1 MLVSAAIIALA
12 LGTNPADS
20 QELTKAQVQELAT
33 YFGFGPIQIYKLD
46 PEIELLELADLNH
59 DGRTD
64 IALWNPHK
72 SRFELF
78 YQPDPDQPPADR
90 VEQLERNEIASR
102 GDLRRE
108 HVAVPYRVSA
118 MKIADVTGDGLP
130 DLIFF
135 GEPRELVILP
145 GKPDGGFGA
154 PDAVR
159 APDGEPRN
167 SFVQVGD
174 FNHDGRTDVAL
185 LGEEVL
191 QVFYQKPGGGLD
203 KPVRLV
209 HGIRQPML
217 MLTADI
223 NGDGRDDLA
232 IGLDDDQYGLYVYL
246 QDADG
251 GFSAL
256 RRVKVPRLRSMTFA
270 KGPQGADLFS
280 VEATT
285 GHLKEYRWQVQEDS
299 AGTPDWPQRLYSYP
313 IKMEGRRLPFAV
325 ADLNGDGLPDCVT
338 ADPAGSQLVFL
349 PGTEEGF
356 GAGKAFPGLVKTV
369 DLQIADIDG
378 DGKPELL
385 SVSPAERTL
394 GVSRFED
401 GRLTF
406 PKPLPIAGEPLVA
419 VVGML
424 KTAGGE
430 PCLAYVCREHP
441 GQEQQAMPD
450 EEVESDEEKENAPVS
465 IRFVKPGTGEELQ
478 RLACELEDDPSG
490 LRFVDVNHDG
500 LNDLLL
506 FTRFAT
512 LQTFL
517 QDSRGRFAPLA
528 GREARSGLVR
538 DARPE
543 AFCAI
548 DVSGDGQGEI
558 ILSQKNL
565 ARALAVQDGRW
576 NVVDQYNADT
586 SGAEI
591 TGLAALPGEPG
602 SPTLVLYDRKGRHL
616 LVLKRGQDKT
626 YSVVQSMPVGDFDV
640 CAMTAVAIGPQHRPG
655 VLLAD
660 SEKLALF
667 RPDELAPTLVAQHS
681 YETDVKD
688 GWLADAAIGDLNHDG
703 IRDVLVI
710 DMRKASLDILTEAP
724 GGDLVRAMRFQV
736 FQGKRFSSDPN
747 QMGEPHEC
755 RIGDVTGDGTADIVL
770 LVHDRLIVYPGQ

>member
-1 MLVSAAIIALA
+1 MLISAVTIAFLFLA
-12 LGTNPADS
+12 APGNQ
-20 QELTKAQVQELAT
+20 QELTKEQLEELPS
-33 YFGFGPIQIYKLD
+33 YFGFGPMQIYKLD
-46 PEIELLELADLNH
+46 PEIALLELADLNQ

-64 IALWNPHK
+64 VALWNPHK

-78 YQPDPDQPPADR
+78 YQPDPDKPPAAD
-90 VEQLERNEIASR
+90 VEQLDRNEIASR
-102 GDLRRE
+102 GDLQRE
-108 HVAVPYRVSA
+108 HVAVPYRVAS
-118 MKIADVTGDGLP
+118 MKIADVTGDGRP

-145 GKPDGGFGA
+145 GKAGGGFEA

-159 APDGEPRN
+159 APEGEPRN
-167 SFVQVGD
+167 SFVQTGD

-185 LGEEVL
+185 LGGEVL
-191 QVFYQKPGGGLD
+191 HIFYQKAGGGLD

-209 HGIRQPML
+209 HGLRQPLL
-217 MLTADI
+217 MLTADL

-232 IGLDDDQYGLYVYL
+232 IGLDDDQYGLCVYL
-246 QDADG
+246 QDEGG

-256 RRVKVPRLRSMTFA
+256 RRIKVPRLRSMTFA
-270 KGPQGADLFS
+270 DGPQGSDLFS
-280 VEATT
+280 VEAVT

-313 IKMEGRRLPFAV
+313 IKMEGKRVPLAV
-325 ADLNGDGLPDCVT
+325 GDLTGDGLPDCVT
-338 ADPAGSQLVFL
+338 ADSGGSQLVFL
-349 PGTEEGF
+349 PGTQEGF

-378 DGKPELL
+378 DGRAELL
-385 SVSPAERTL
+385 SVSRAERTL
-394 GVSRFED
+394 GVSHFAD

-406 PKPLPIAGEPLVA
+406 PKPLPIKGEPLVA
-419 VVGML
+419 AVGTL
-424 KTAGGE
+424 KAGSGE
-430 PCLAYVCREHP
+430 PVLAYVARERP
-441 GQEQQAMPD
+441 GEQQAAKN
-450 EEVESDEEKENAPVS
+450 EEAESEEEQESAPVA
-465 IRFVKPGTGEELQ
+465 IRLTKPGTGEEVQ
-478 RLACELEDDPSG
+478 RIACELEDDPSG

-506 FTRFAT
+506 FTRFAM

-517 QDSRGRFAPLA
+517 QDSRGRFAPLV

-543 AFCAI
+543 AFCAV
-548 DVSGDGQGEI
+548 DVNEDNQPEV

-565 ARALAVQDGRW
+565 ARALVVEEGRW
-576 NVVDQYNADT
+576 NVVDQYNADS

-591 TGLAALPGEPG
+591 TGLTALPGEAG
-602 SPTLVLYDRKGRHL
+602 SPTLVLYDRKGRNL
-616 LVLKRGQDKT
+616 LVLKRGSDKT
-626 YSVVQSMPVGDFDV
+626 YSVVQTMPVGDYDV
-640 CAMTAVAIGPQHRPG
+640 SAMTTLAIGRQGRPG
-655 VLLAD
+655 VVLAD

-667 RPDELAPTLVAQHS
+667 RPDESAPTLVAQHS

-688 GWLADAAIGDLNHDG
+688 GWLGDAAIGDLNHDG
-703 IRDVLVI
+703 IRDALVI

-724 GGDLVRAMRFQV
+724 DGKLVRASRFQV

-747 QMGEPHEC
+747 QMGEPREV
-755 RIGDVTGDGTADIVL
+755 RIGDVTGDGIADVVL

>member
-1 MLVSAAIIALA
+1 MLASAAIIALA
-12 LGTNPADS
+12 LAAAPTDS
-20 QELTKAQVQELAT
+20 RDLTKAQLEDLPT
-33 YFGFGPIQIYKLD
+33 YFGFGPMQIYKLD
-46 PEIELLELADLNH
+46 PQIEFLELADLNH

-64 IALWNPHK
+64 IVLWNPHK

-78 YQPDPDQPPADR
+78 YQPDPGAPPTER
-90 VEQLERNEIASR
+90 VEELERNEIASR
-102 GDLRRE
+102 GNLHRE
-108 HVAVPYRVSA
+108 HVAVPYRVA
-118 MKIADVTGDGLP
+118 AVRVADVTGDGLP
-130 DLIFF
+130 DLVFF
-135 GEPRELVILP
+135 GEPRELVVLP
-145 GKPDGGFGA
+145 GKAGGGFEA

-167 SFVQVGD
+167 SFVQIGD
-174 FNHDGRTDVAL
+174 FNHDGRADVAL
-185 LGEEVL
+185 LGQEVL

-203 KPVRLV
+203 KPLRLV

-217 MLTADI
+217 MLTADL

-232 IGLDDDQYGLYVYL
+232 IGVDDDQYGLYVYL

-270 KGPQGADLFS
+270 KGPHGADLFS
-280 VEATT
+280 VEAAT
-285 GHLKEYRWQVQEDS
+285 GHLKEYRWQVQQDS

-325 ADLNGDGLPDCVT
+325 GDLNGDGLPDCVT
-338 ADPAGSQLVFL
+338 ADPAGSQLVLL
-349 PGTEEGF
+349 PGTEEGL
-356 GAGKAFPGLVKTV
+356 GAGNAFPGLVKTV

-385 SVSPAERTL
+385 SVSPTERTL
-394 GVSRFED
+394 GVSEFEG

-406 PKPLPIAGEPLVA
+406 PKPLAITGEPLAAA
-419 VVGML
+419 VGTL
-424 KTAGGE
+424 KAAGGE
-430 PCLAYVCREHP
+430 ACLAYVSRERP
-441 GQEQQAMPD
+441 GQEQGAA
-450 EEVESDEEKENAPVS
+450 EEEPESEEGDENALVS
-465 IRFVKPGTGEELQ
+465 IRLMRPGTGEELQ
-478 RLACELEDDPSG
+478 RVSCELEDDPSG

-506 FTRFAT
+506 FTRFAA
-512 LQTFL
+512 LQVFL

-548 DVSGDGQGEI
+548 DVNADGQPEV

-565 ARALAVQDGRW
+565 ARALSIQGGRW

-586 SGAEI
+586 SGAEM
-591 TGLAALPGEPG
+591 TGLAALAGEPG
-602 SPTLVLYDRKGRHL
+602 SPTLVAYDRKGRNL
-616 LVLKRGQDKT
+616 LVLKRGQAKT
-626 YSVVQSMPVGDFDV
+626 YCVVQSMPVGDFDV
-640 CAMTAVAIGPQHRPG
+640 SAMAAIPIGPQHRPG

-681 YETDVKD
+681 YETDMKD
-688 GWLADAAIGDLNHDG
+688 GWLGDATIGDLNHDG
-703 IRDVLVI
+703 IRDVLVV
-710 DMRKASLDILTEAP
+710 DMRKATLDILTEAP
-724 GGDLVRAMRFQV
+724 DGNLVRALRFQV

-747 QMGEPHEC
+747 QMGEPREC
-755 RIGDVTGDGTADIVL
+755 QIGDVTGDGIGDVVL